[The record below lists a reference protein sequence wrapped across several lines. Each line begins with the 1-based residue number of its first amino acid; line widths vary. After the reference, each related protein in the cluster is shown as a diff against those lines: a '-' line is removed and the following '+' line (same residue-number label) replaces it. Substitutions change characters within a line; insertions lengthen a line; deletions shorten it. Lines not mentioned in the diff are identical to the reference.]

1 MLKRIFVIVLL
12 VIVLPVTLFW
22 VVNLLRERTAEPGV
36 FVDETEQNV
45 ADPDSIVGAVIDKEK
60 LLREINPLLSRLNRA
75 VLDLRLLNEDTYSV
89 FCDSFVGRDAVEFA
103 LSAGPINDWHTREV
117 ETGKPLEI
125 NARQRV
131 DGLWAALIKPIQ
143 FFEQA
148 RFYGIK
154 VTETNHLPQSFTT
167 QVGFQALG
175 RTKEGTWISIAS
187 VGEIEWESSADGW
200 RIAVLDFPS
209 FRLTESRY

>member
-125 NARQRV
+125 DARQRV

-143 FFEQA
+143 FFEQGA
-148 RFYGIK
+148 ILWNQGHQNESPAA
-154 VTETNHLPQSFTT
+154 VVHH
-167 QVGFQALG
+167 
-175 RTKEGTWISIAS
+175 AS
-187 VGEIEWESSADGW
+187 WLSGAGPNERRDLDIDCIGW
-200 RIAVLDFPS
+200 RN
-209 FRLTESRY
+209 